1 MSALAAETLP
11 RVFPTVVHM
20 LADTCARFPDATA
33 LVCGRRNLSYAEYLR
48 CVAGFAAGIGRQH
61 GARGSRVALV
71 CANSLDMPIAM
82 FAAHAAGAQ
91 AVPINPAYTER
102 ELSYIL
108 EDADPAAIVYD
119 TDIAE
124 QNRAAGRGAGH
135 TLPGADRR
143 RDGRTLDRWRHQA
156 DRQLPQPWPAARR
169 ACDLAIHRRHDRPA
183 EGRQHQPPADGRQHQ
198 PAGSRIADACRR

>member
-1 MSALAAETLP
+1 MSALPAEALP

-20 LADTCARFPDATA
+20 LADTCARFPEATA
-33 LVCGRRNLSYAEYLR
+33 LVCGARSLSHAEYLR
-48 CVAGFAAGIGRQH
+48 CVAGFAAELAGC

-91 AVPINPAYTER
+91 AVPINPTYTER

-108 EDADPAAIVYD
+108 EDAAPAAIIYD

-124 QNRAAGRGAGH
+124 KIEPLAAALGIRH
-135 TLPGADRR
+135 RVHRR
-143 RDGRTLDRWRHQA
+143 RKWAHPR
-156 DRQLPQPWPAARR
+156 PMAARGR
-169 ACDLAIHRRHDRPA
+169 STIAAAVARSRGACDLAIHRRHHRPA
-183 EGRQHQPPADGRQHQ
+183 QGRQHQPRADGRKHQ
-198 PAGSRIADACRR
+198 PAGSRIADTRRR